1 MNEQLTKLSVFYSN
15 ESSINPLLN
24 LIQKSSQSKDLFYIF
39 LSVLFDFLALSW
51 YSLAAYI

>member
-24 LIQKSSQSKDLFYIF
+24 LIQKSIQSKDLLYIF
-39 LSVLFDFLALSW
+39 LSVLFDFLKQLW
-51 YSLAAYI
+51 VDIH